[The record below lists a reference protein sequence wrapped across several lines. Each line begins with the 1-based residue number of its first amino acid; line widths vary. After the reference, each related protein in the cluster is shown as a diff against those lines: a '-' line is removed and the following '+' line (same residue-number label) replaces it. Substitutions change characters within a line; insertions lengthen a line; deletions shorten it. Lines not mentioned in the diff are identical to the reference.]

1 MSSTHAEALS
11 ELRLQLLS
19 NGYEPI
25 PIARHDASGASPGKR
40 PTLAAWRTV
49 EITPDAIRDWQSS
62 LASSRNTGIRTGR
75 LVGVDFD
82 VLDRGLAAELDELA
96 ASMLGTT
103 PLVRIGKDPK
113 ALWCFQADEPFG
125 KIETPELILPDGT
138 KAQIEILADGQQF
151 VSHGIHPD
159 TRRPYRWVQG
169 SPENTRL
176 EDLPIITKAAAEAF
190 VKAAEAVLR
199 EAGGRTEKE
208 INPPQ
213 KPERP
218 KSEGVKTEAKAG
230 GDFFRQVNNAALAD
244 IGPWLRQIFP
254 GAEWLTNSARPPGMW
269 RVSSK
274 DIGRDLEEDLSVH
287 PELGAQ
293 DFGTRESL
301 TPIDIM
307 MRHGGAPDAKS
318 AAFAICDALRID
330 PASLGWGQKKER
342 EPISGP
348 NEAERSARSPEQAA
362 NDVPEQDLF
371 PLTWFEDIHPVAD
384 AKDFVQGVLI
394 EQSAAVVYGE
404 SNAGK
409 TFWTT
414 DLALHVAAG
423 KEWCGRRIEGGPVIY
438 CALEGGV
445 GFQNRVSAWRAKHGM
460 EDAVIPFAAL
470 QVSLNLLKPEADTPR
485 LIATLRRV
493 AEQRGQPKLIVID
506 TLSRA
511 MAGGNENAPDDMGAL
526 VRNMDA
532 IKQAIGCCVLFI
544 HHSGKDAAK
553 GARGHSLL
561 RAAIDTEIEVK
572 AEEGSNLKTATVVK
586 QRELKKG
593 DVFGFTL
600 DIIQVGQ
607 NRHGEDVT
615 TCVIEPTSTDTP
627 DMSGPRNRVRS
638 LSGDT
643 RIAFEVLQSLM
654 AERGASDFR
663 GAPEGVLSVPADWWR
678 ERFYDRGKAGAS
690 ADAKQKAFTRAVTNL
705 TEKHA
710 IGAGNG
716 RVWIAW

>member
-1 MSSTHAEALS
+1 MTREDVTS
-11 ELRLQLLS
+11 LRERLWDA
-19 NGYEPI
+19 GYRPVAVFGI
-25 PIARHDASGASPGKR
+25 NASVNSPGKQ
-40 PTLAAWRTV
+40 PV
-49 EITPDAIRDWQSS
+49 GDDWQIRAR
-62 LASSRNTGIRTGR
+62 LNPPEAADRNADPVALNTG
-75 LVGVDFD
+75 V
-82 VLDRGLAAELDELA
+82 
-96 ASMLGTT
+96 
-103 PLVRIGKDPK
+103 
-113 ALWCFQADEPFG
+113 
-125 KIETPELILPDGT
+125 
-138 KAQIEILADGQQF
+138 LADGLRAIDIDVDNETIARAIRNQIAATFPETAIRYRSGSPRCLFVFRAANGEPAKRVLSGTFGKVEVLGKGNQF
-151 VSHGIHPD
+151 VAYGQHPSGAKLEWF
-159 TRRPYRWVQG
+159 P
-169 SPENTRL
+169 
-176 EDLPIITKAAAEAF
+176 EDLTQLTVEQLPAITEDQVTEMFRALAPMLGAE
-190 VKAAEAVLR
+190 
-199 EAGGRTEKE
+199 
-208 INPPQ
+208 I
-213 KPERP
+213 KPERSAGEH
-218 KSEGVKTEAKAG
+218 KTSEMGLTADSLDVA
-230 GDFFRQVNNAALAD
+230 AALAAIPND
-244 IGPWLRQIFP
+244 GPADWEKWNRVGMAVWNATKGNQMGHVAFT
-254 GAEWLTNSARPPGMW
+254 AWSA
-269 RVSSK
+269 K
-274 DIGRDLEEDLSVH
+274 H
-287 PELGAQ
+287 P
-293 DFGTRESL
+293 S
-301 TPIDIM
+301 
-307 MRHGGAPDAKS
+307 H
-318 AAFAICDALRID
+318 D
-330 PASLGWGQKKER
+330 PALVDERWNHYPDSPPSTIGAGSIFAMAKEAREGWRK
-342 EPISGP
+342 PSSGP

-572 AEEGSNLKTATVVK
+572 AEEGNNLKTATVVK

>member
-40 PTLAAWRTV
+40 PTLPAWRTV

-62 LASSRNTGIRTGR
+62 LASSHNTGIRTGR

-113 ALWCFQADEPFG
+113 ALWCFRADEPFS

-169 SPENTRL
+169 APENTRL
-176 EDLPIITKAAAEAF
+176 GDLPTITRESAEAF
-190 VKAAEAVLR
+190 VKAAEGILR
-199 EAGGRTEKE
+199 EAGGRTERE

-342 EPISGP
+342 QPQPDI
-348 NEAERSARSPEQAA
+348 EAEAQKIPVREEDDTLKVGRLVIHRVKDAAAAPVRPYIIKGLFYEGEFSAIYGPPGCGKSFMGAHLGYAA
-362 NDVPEQDLF
+362 AQ
-371 PLTWFEDIHPVAD
+371 
-384 AKDFVQGVLI
+384 
-394 EQSAAVVYGE
+394 
-404 SNAGK
+404 
-409 TFWTT
+409 
-414 DLALHVAAG
+414 
-423 KEWCGRRIEGGPVIY
+423 GRRVLDKRVKQVVVLYAFLEGEGGATKRIQ
-438 CALEGGV
+438 ALEREFGDCESFRYIAQPV
-445 GFQNRVSAWRAKHGM
+445 
-460 EDAVIPFAAL
+460 
-470 QVSLNLLKPEADTPR
+470 NLHDDKEAMIE
-485 LIATLRRV
+485 LIAAAKKINARW
-493 AEQRGQPKLIVID
+493 IIID
-506 TLSRA
+506 TLNRA
-511 MAGGNENAPDDMGAL
+511 MGSGDENSPEGMGKILSVFSEIRHATGAHVTVVHHTGKDVTRGMRGHNSLHGACDCELEISRTELGPRLLRVAKAKDDADGQKLGFDLRNVVLGIDEDGDRITTCLVAEADEAPA
-526 VRNMDA
+526 
-532 IKQAIGCCVLFI
+532 
-544 HHSGKDAAK
+544 DAAK
-553 GARGHSLL
+553 PLPAQAQAALRILQDTLADSGHPSPLNSRDVPSGVRICSEKIWRQNVYDRLCPGDSQDTAQTAFRRAR
-561 RAAIDTEIEVK
+561 K
-572 AEEGSNLKTATVVK
+572 ALQDAG
-586 QRELKKG
+586 
-593 DVFGFTL
+593 
-600 DIIQVGQ
+600 
-607 NRHGEDVT
+607 
-615 TCVIEPTSTDTP
+615 
-627 DMSGPRNRVRS
+627 
-638 LSGDT
+638 
-643 RIAFEVLQSLM
+643 RIAQ
-654 AERGASDFR
+654 
-663 GAPEGVLSVPADWWR
+663 WR
-678 ERFYDRGKAGAS
+678 DMVWL
-690 ADAKQKAFTRAVTNL
+690 AK
-705 TEKHA
+705 
-710 IGAGNG
+710 
-716 RVWIAW
+716 